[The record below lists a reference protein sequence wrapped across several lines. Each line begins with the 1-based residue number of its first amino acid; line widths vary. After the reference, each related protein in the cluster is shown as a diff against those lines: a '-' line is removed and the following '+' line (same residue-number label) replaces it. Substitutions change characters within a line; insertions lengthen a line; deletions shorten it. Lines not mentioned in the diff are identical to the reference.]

1 MDISRL
7 TQNLMKGLAQKNNAE
22 LTALSRVLDV
32 ALGKVTTAQVIEVT
46 PVTPQ
51 ERQALLAKTTEA
63 LAQLNKLA
71 NSSQLTPA
79 AKEEIGRLLE
89 QQTLIKSPD
98 LKWANLLVNNRQLL
112 TYTDKPLVAGQ
123 NVPVQVS
130 AQQKLVLLDVPEP
143 NNTSNPNNN
152 PSLPNSNANSSAN
165 VPTTPQKLTSTE
177 NATTSAE
184 QKSTASEIP
193 DENIEQKIVTKN
205 PATLTS
211 TPPAPK
217 IQIATVTE
225 TVPIT
230 EEERQELLKKTTEEL
245 LQLNK
250 VARATS
256 QSIPGLKEAIV
267 SLQQQ
272 QAVIKSP
279 NAKWIHIDVDGQP
292 LLTYTDKPVAV
303 GQKVPVQVITPQKIV
318 LLDVPELKI
327 SEDVDNRIKAL
338 TDTINAALT
347 AQKNST
353 PTYFAKLA
361 ITTSSPTPP
370 NGLPDDLPENNAEKI
385 SAKNPTSLAATVP
398 SPKIDI
404 ATVTE
409 TAPIT
414 AKERKEL
421 LNKTAEELAQLY
433 KAASNV
439 KQPIPGLKEA
449 ILSLLQQQSVI
460 KSPNTKWIHITV
472 NNQPLLTY
480 SNKPLTTG
488 QKIPVQVVSPQKI
501 ALIDLPELD
510 NLDIPA
516 APANTDGA
524 ENADSLENK
533 LKTLATTINSTLVA
547 QKNAT
552 PTYFAKV
559 ALPSNLT
566 EHSNTT
572 NEIVDTNNEHTIS
585 TKNPTTLTTSTP
597 APKIQIATVTKT
609 APITLKE
616 RQELVTKTNDEL
628 AELNKIASTSKQP
641 IPGLKD
647 AIASLLQQQAVIKS
661 PDAKWVHITVNN
673 QPLLTYSDKPLAT
686 GQTVPVQIVTPQKI
700 VLLDTPEINPIET
713 ADNADTANPSE
724 NKIKVLNASVNT
736 EKNSA
741 PTYFAK
747 LTSATESAKPQTIT
761 SQSTTIDNVNE
772 TVIKTDNASKAT
784 PNTATTSTTKT
795 SAPVINIQ
803 TATVIKTTPVTDS
816 ERQELLSR
824 ITDDLAKI
832 NKLVSSSAQTIPSI
846 KEVVSTLLEQ
856 QGLIKSPDL
865 KWLQLS
871 VNNQTVKTY
880 TDKPITAGQAIPV
893 QVTSSEKIAILDS
906 NTLTNTT
913 SKPEIATTNKNNA
926 PSNQS
931 EKASP
936 NIELDND
943 TPVAAPTENLWK
955 NIPHTTQQ
963 LLTPTTLEQA
973 LKNVAEKIRLQLEL
987 TQPKTAIENAT
998 KTNSDIKN
1006 QPLAKE
1012 ATLTS
1017 NKTSTPASV
1026 SNTTNIQK
1034 DSQGTSLKL
1043 LNEINQVLSGNQ
1055 KQLST
1060 ELTAKLLQQLI
1071 SPSPDTPEQDLPD
1084 VNKDTNNKTV
1094 ANQAQQNLTPKN
1106 QTAVSPAPAQT
1117 SQAQDIETLLQQI
1130 LSKPSNEI
1138 SQKEVRAQLLQLM
1151 QLPSE
1156 TFEKMDISKLTQHLT
1171 QGLEQKSNAELTAL
1185 SKTLNVALGK
1195 VVVANVTET
1204 APVTTQERRDLLNKT
1219 TEALTQLTKLVS
1231 NPAQSTPATTAEI
1244 SRLQDQQALLKSP
1257 ELKWVNL
1264 LVNNRP
1270 VLTYTDKPLTV
1281 GQALPVQLVTAQK
1294 LVLLEL
1300 PQTNSNN
1307 DATKITLTNNSTEGD
1322 ANITSPTY
1330 SAKSLAQSV
1339 LSGLQNTLGEIAA
1352 KSANKEASLT
1362 PSTTTASTTATPTI
1376 KVPPDA
1382 QLYKAQ
1388 AEKNVI
1394 ADVNTHQ
1401 VKKIIADNL
1410 RQLLPHKDIPN
1421 LLFAAIQQWQKL
1433 PSTNQQRLVPVT
1445 VERALKSLAEQI
1457 RSPLQLTQPKE
1468 LAKIIKDSG
1477 IFFENKLNTTQTEVT
1492 ADGKSNQNI
1501 EKTFSH
1507 DLKGSL
1513 LTLLSKVNQE
1523 LNGNNKP
1530 LTTEQTAKLLQQLSS
1545 YIPTAP
1551 STVTTQTQTSSS
1563 NPIAPQDIQLFMQE
1577 LMNKPVKELSNKEL
1591 RTQLLVLMQQH
1602 SIHGLAKIQLQQLAS
1617 LNHELSTRDSS
1628 QPSSSLQIDIPVKH
1642 HNDVQHVHVRIDR
1655 DWVDERHSSSEENK
1669 SSTKVKQWS
1678 VTLRFDLPTLG
1689 EFCAQL
1695 AIIDTTVSATLWAAQ
1710 EKTFAHVRD
1719 KMSELQKNLEKE
1731 GIQVKQLQCMKGMP
1745 PEKPMAL
1752 SYSLIDVST

>member
-71 NSSQLTPA
+71 NSSQVTPA
-79 AKEEIGRLLE
+79 VKEEITRLLE

-112 TYTDKPLVAGQ
+112 TYTDKPLVVGQ

-130 AQQKLVLLDVPEP
+130 AQQKLVLLDAQEP
-143 NNTSNPNNN
+143 NTTNNPNNGT
-152 PSLPNSNANSSAN
+152 SLPNSSANSSAN

-177 NATTSAE
+177 TTTASAE

-193 DENIEQKIVTKN
+193 DENIEQKITTKN

-211 TPPAPK
+211 APPAAK

-279 NAKWIHIDVDGQP
+279 NAKWIHIVVDGQP
-292 LLTYTDKPVAV
+292 LLTYTDKSVAV
-303 GQKVPVQVITPQKIV
+303 GQKIPVQVITPQKIV
-318 LLDVPELKI
+318 LLDLPELESVENI
-327 SEDVDNRIKAL
+327 DTTDNRIKAL

-361 ITTSSPTPP
+361 ITTPSPTPA
-370 NGLPDDLPENNAEKI
+370 NSLPDDLPENNTEII
-385 SAKNPTSLAATVP
+385 STKNPASLAATVP

-414 AKERKEL
+414 PKERKEL

-449 ILSLLQQQSVI
+449 ISSLLQQQSII
-460 KSPNTKWIHITV
+460 KSPDTKWIHITV

-480 SNKPLTTG
+480 SNKPLITG

-510 NLDIPA
+510 SVELAGTTESI
-516 APANTDGA
+516 
-524 ENADSLENK
+524 DSLENK
-533 LKTLATTINSTLVA
+533 LKTLTATINSTLVA

-559 ALPSNLT
+559 ALPSDLT
-566 EHSNTT
+566 EHSNIA
-572 NEIVDTNNEHTIS
+572 NDMVDNNNEHTIS
-585 TKNPTTLTTSTP
+585 TKNPTTLTTAAP
-597 APKIQIATVTKT
+597 APKIQIATVTET
-609 APITLKE
+609 APITPTE
-616 RQELVTKTNDEL
+616 RQELITKTNDEL

-661 PDAKWVHITVNN
+661 PDAKWVHININN
-673 QPLLTYSDKPLAT
+673 QSLLTYSDKPLAT
-686 GQTVPVQIVTPQKI
+686 GQTVPIQIVTPQKI

-736 EKNSA
+736 EKNSV

-761 SQSTTIDNVNE
+761 SQPTRIDNVNE

-784 PNTATTSTTKT
+784 PNTIITSTTKANT
-795 SAPVINIQ
+795 PVTTIQ
-803 TATVIKTTPVTDS
+803 TATVIKTIPITDS
-816 ERQELLSR
+816 ERQELLNK

-856 QGLIKSPDL
+856 QALIKSPDL

-880 TDKPITAGQAIPV
+880 TDKPVTTGQTIPV

-906 NTLTNTT
+906 NELTNVSNKTEIIAANKNTT
-913 SKPEIATTNKNNA
+913 SNP
-926 PSNQS
+926 S
-931 EKASP
+931 EKALPS
-936 NIELDND
+936 IKLDD
-943 TPVAAPTENLWK
+943 DAATPIPTENVWK
-955 NIPHTTQQ
+955 NISNTTQQ
-963 LLTPTTLEQA
+963 VLTPTTLEQA
-973 LKNVAEKIRLQLEL
+973 LKNIAEKIRLQLEL
-987 TQPKTAIENAT
+987 TQPKKATENTA
-998 KTNSDIKN
+998 KTNSSINN
-1006 QPLAKE
+1006 QAVVKE
-1012 ATLTS
+1012 SIAS
-1017 NKTSTPASV
+1017 PNKTNTPA

-1034 DSQGTSLKL
+1034 ESQETSPKL
-1043 LNEINQVLSGNQ
+1043 LNEISQILNGSQ

-1060 ELTAKLLQQLI
+1060 ELTARLLQQLI
-1071 SPSPDTPEQDLPD
+1071 SSGSEKDLPD
-1084 VNKDTNNKTV
+1084 VNKDTKNKT
-1094 ANQAQQNLTPKN
+1094 ATNQAHPNLTSKN
-1106 QTAVSPAPAQT
+1106 QVAVSPA
-1117 SQAQDIETLLQQI
+1117 QAQDIEKLIQQI

-1185 SKTLNVALGK
+1185 SKALNVALGK

-1281 GQALPVQLVTAQK
+1281 GQTLPVQLVTAQK

-1322 ANITSPTY
+1322 VNTTSLTY

-1339 LSGLQNTLGEIAA
+1339 LSGLQTTLGEIAA
-1352 KSANKEASLT
+1352 KSATKETSLT
-1362 PSTTTASTTATPTI
+1362 PPTTGTATTTASTTATTKITPE
-1376 KVPPDA
+1376 A
-1382 QLYKAQ
+1382 QLYKTQ
-1388 AEKNVI
+1388 AEKNVTTDI
-1394 ADVNTHQ
+1394 NTQ
-1401 VKKIIADNL
+1401 QLKKIIADNL

-1421 LLFAAIQQWQKL
+1421 FLFSAIQQWQKL
-1433 PSTNQQRLVPVT
+1433 PATNQQRLVPVT

-1477 IFFENKLNTTQTEVT
+1477 IFFENKLNATQAEATV
-1492 ADGKSNQNI
+1492 DGKVSQNL

-1551 STVTTQTQTSSS
+1551 SAVNAQTQTTSS
-1563 NPIAPQDIQLFMQE
+1563 NPIGAQDIQLFMQE